1 MKDSLGPAN
10 TSPDP
15 KRARWLRSGDLD
27 CARRGLAPT
36 RRCARS
42 RHPPSPRDRP
52 PAQLR
57 EEGSRLPRG
66 RSRRHT
72 ALDQERPVR
81 GPGDHAARRH
91 GDLRGPWSRRVLWE
105 LALVSEDAVR
115 SAAVV
120 ALEPSE
126 TYSIYHLDFVRL
138 RERHQSVNIVLL
150 TLLAGQVLRLSE
162 RLVEALYVEADTR
175 VLRRVRDLSVL
186 YGDGSGHAV
195 IPLTQENIAE
205 LAGTSR
211 ATVNRVLREEEER
224 GTLELGRGKTV
235 VFDPE
240 ALSRRAR

>member
-1 MKDSLGPAN
+1 VDWPLLAGVPEADIRRVLA
-10 TSPDP
+10 T
-15 KRARWLRSGDLD
+15 
-27 CARRGLAPT
+27 ARR
-36 RRCARS
+36 RS
-42 RHPPSPRDRP
+42 FGRKEVVFHAGD
-52 PAQLR
+52 PADTLH
-57 EEGSRLPRG
+57 LIKNG
-66 RSRRHT
+66 RF
-72 ALDQERPVR
+72 AVQA
-81 GPGDHAARRH
+81 HAARRH

-138 RERHQSVNIVLL
+138 RERHPSVNIVLL

-195 IPLTQENIAE
+195 IPLTQESIAE

>member
-1 MKDSLGPAN
+1 VDWPLLAGV
-10 TSPDP
+10 PDE
-15 KRARWLRSGDLD
+15 DI
-27 CARRGLAPT
+27 
-36 RRCARS
+36 
-42 RHPPSPRDRP
+42 
-52 PAQLR
+52 
-57 EEGSRLPRG
+57 
-66 RSRRHT
+66 
-72 ALDQERPVR
+72 
-81 GPGDHAARRH
+81 
-91 GDLRGPWSRRVLWE
+91 RRVLATARRRSFGRKEVVFHAGDPADTLHLIKNGRFAVQATTQLGDTATFAVLGPGESFGE

-126 TYSIYHLDFVRL
+126 TYAIYHRDFVRL
-138 RERHQSVNIVLL
+138 RERHPSVNIVLL